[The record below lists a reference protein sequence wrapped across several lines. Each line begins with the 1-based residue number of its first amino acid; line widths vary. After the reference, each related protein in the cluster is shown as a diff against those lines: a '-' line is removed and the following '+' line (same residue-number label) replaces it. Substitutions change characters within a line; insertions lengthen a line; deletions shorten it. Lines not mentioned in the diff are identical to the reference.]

1 MGWQLHICADDLCE
15 DINLDATGRQIADS
29 LSPGGLFNVTVRS
42 VSRLPAMPPNREYE
56 IGTAPRERRAQA
68 KGIGLVA
75 PYELRRAFDEHT
87 VLIVPLPLH
96 QNTRRVLEVMT
107 MIDGG
112 ASDFRI
118 DLTMGRLFRNRLPS
132 RFKDITISRVLRD
145 NLPRLRV
152 ATGSTILGRTAIS
165 NDTYR
170 SI

>member
-1 MGWQLHICADDLCE
+1 MWQMHILGDDFGD
-15 DINLDATGRQIADS
+15 DIDLDATGREIAG
-29 LSPGGLFNVTVRS
+29 LSPGGLLDVV
-42 VSRLPAMPPNREYE
+42 VVPVGRLPAMPPNREYE
-56 IGTAPRERRAQA
+56 IGSAPRERRARA

-107 MIDGG
+107 MLDAG
-112 ASDFRI
+112 ASDFRV
-118 DLTMGRLFRNRLPS
+118 DLTMGRLFRNRLPA
-132 RFKDITISRVLRD
+132 RYKDITISRVLRD
-145 NLPRLRV
+145 SLPRVRA
-152 ATGSTILGRTAIS
+152 ATRSTIAGRTTIS